1 MRRNPM
7 KTAAATNQV
16 STAATARS
24 EYPPLRRRCR
34 TRARS
39 RTPPMPRPSINRT
52 SGPRRW
58 RPDRSA
64 GVASRKRFP
73 FGSSLSA
80 IRSGFAPAALL
91 ASLLIVLARPGLIG
105 PSLAQEVAGGVP
117 RSPAKLKTRRGPGG
131 GVMLWVYVPRGTSLD
146 RIAVTSDADVPES
159 AVWFDLVN
167 PTHEEDKIVER
178 KAGMA
183 VPTREEMQEI
193 EVTSRLYVEN
203 GARYMTA
210 TLMCQSDTDA
220 PKTTPVTFILSGH
233 RLVTVRY
240 DEPRPFMIVGNKL
253 ARVCSPTVAGE
264 SVMMD
269 LLDAVIDRAADI
281 LERIGSEV
289 DQISHDI
296 FEPEGGRADRTRSY
310 NEILKAIG
318 KKGDLASKV
327 RESLVSIGRLLL
339 YLANEA
345 DSMRWAKESRAQLRG
360 MQRDVHSLSDH
371 AFYLSNK
378 IQFLLDAM
386 LGVVTIEQ
394 NNVIKIFSVAAVALM
409 PPTLIASIYGMNF
422 KHMPEL
428 DWTLGYPV
436 AIALMLLAAALPY
449 FFFKWKKWL

>member
-1 MRRNPM
+1 
-7 KTAAATNQV
+7 
-16 STAATARS
+16 
-24 EYPPLRRRCR
+24 
-34 TRARS
+34 
-39 RTPPMPRPSINRT
+39 
-52 SGPRRW
+52 
-58 RPDRSA
+58 
-64 GVASRKRFP
+64 
-73 FGSSLSA
+73 
-80 IRSGFAPAALL
+80 
-91 ASLLIVLARPGLIG
+91 
-105 PSLAQEVAGGVP
+105 
-117 RSPAKLKTRRGPGG
+117 
-131 GVMLWVYVPRGTSLD
+131 MLWVYVPRGTSLE
-146 RIAVTSDADVPES
+146 RVQVTSDVVVPES

-167 PTHEEDKIVER
+167 PNQEEDKIVER
-178 KAGMA
+178 QVGMA
-183 VPTREEMQEI
+183 IPTREEMQEI

-233 RLVTVRY
+233 RLITVRY
-240 DEPRPFMIVGNKL
+240 DEPRPFAIVGNKL
-253 ARVCSPTVAGE
+253 ARVCPPALTGE
-264 SVMMD
+264 SVLMD

-296 FEPEGGRADRTRSY
+296 FEPDAGRDDRNRSY

-345 DSMRWAKESRAQLRG
+345 DSMRWAKEPRAQLRG

-371 AFYLSNK
+371 AAYLSNK

-422 KHMPEL
+422 KYMPEL
-428 DWTLGYPV
+428 DWQLGYPL